1 MPNVPEL
8 IARPHNNFFV
18 SQMRDPAHAAGM
30 VRPLLDERLAA
41 VVGWEDMA
49 LEPGSYIDE
58 KLRGS
63 ESDLLFSV
71 PVAGKSSLLYVLI
84 EHQSTPDA
92 HMPLRL
98 LGYMAAIWRTYAATH
113 PGKRLPAILPV
124 VLAQCEQP
132 WPHEATMRSLLD
144 IPEGL
149 GELIEPMQP
158 LFAHKLLDLAKLLPE
173 EIQGT
178 EVGAAVL
185 RVMRAA
191 RTGNLDGLLEA
202 ALDMVAA
209 AARGGDARMRIMAT
223 ITYILATAPVPAKEV
238 IERMQ
243 KLRMPEEL
251 IQDTM
256 SAAEL
261 LFKEGRQEGRQE
273 EAQDAVIQALETRF
287 DRVPDGLREEIR
299 HITDALRLKDLH
311 RAAIR
316 SADIESFAKEL

>member
-1 MPNVPEL
+1 MSSVPEL
-8 IARPHNNFFV
+8 IARPHNNYFV
-18 SQMRDPAHAAGM
+18 SQMKEPEHAAGM
-30 VRPLLDERLAA
+30 VRPLLDKRLAEA
-41 VVGWEDMA
+41 VSWAEMK

-71 PVAGKSSLLYVLI
+71 PVGDVSALLYVLI
-84 EHQSTPDA
+84 EHQSTPDGL
-92 HMPLRL
+92 MPLRL
-98 LGYMAAIWRTYAATH
+98 LGYMASIWRAFAETH
-113 PGKRLPAILPV
+113 PGKKLPAILPV
-124 VLAQCEQP
+124 VLAQCENP
-132 WPHEATMRSLLD
+132 WPHGTTMRSLLD
-144 IPEGL
+144 IPEEIG
-149 GELIEPMQP
+149 GLIEPMQP
-158 LFAHKLLDLAKLLPE
+158 LFVHHLLDLAKLLPG

-185 RVMRAA
+185 RLMRAA
-191 RTGNLDGLLEA
+191 RTGDLNEMLQA
-202 ALDMVAA
+202 ARDMAA
-209 AARGGDARMRIMAT
+209 AARGGDARMRITAT

-273 EAQDAVIQALETRF
+273 GIALGEI
-287 DRVPDGLREEIR
+287 VGEIR
-299 HITDALRLKDLH
+299 LAQRVLRQAPTPEDILRGLPMDEL
-311 RAAIR
+311 RAM
-316 SADIESFAKEL
+316 SADLQKQLLAR